1 MSQKHLVCQGA
12 TCQCQFGNASD
23 KLKVLTQTKAFINEE
38 EPQEKLVATTAD
50 IGATFEKNTF
60 GLCQMQPIPGGGYKP
75 CQAMVTQ
82 WSGAYD
88 NITYE
93 ENNGHPLLEDSKATC
108 PIGGKDCI
116 SIINHGQVAEI
127 TNRNLHSAD
136 PIKMDMINPF
146 MDFGKFVN
154 DSIDSSVNKKITS
167 LTWVDKN
174 REPIDYFDEKQSV
187 FYILAQTQNYTKGE
201 TVSIEVEES
210 NQEKIQDGNYL
221 IPLSSVV
228 EADGTAL
235 FEVNINEKNTTIN
248 HGLAQ
253 EKKKVIERRI
263 IARVVGSDVV
273 SSPLEERA
281 KISPTILVTYGQKI
295 VSKDNDDKFVKQ
307 TGEGCAKL
315 LGVNAQPVSTGKEL
329 LQTMENAGRI
339 GAFVFWG
346 HSWNRGLYLK
356 DNEGFYVDTIEK
368 ILGNHRDSSDFELLK
383 GMKQRTIKTHKHSL
397 FIFASC
403 GTALQPAAIEI
414 DEIKY
419 TFDSFAY
426 AFGNYINKEID
437 IVDDEVT
444 YYYKITTIGATA
456 LSNLFWDKEYF
467 KGKVKTDG
475 VFKKIEKLYKIT
487 VIPENSELHTNTEI
501 VETRVTDLGKKID
514 VIKIIKDYDP
524 ENISI

>member
-12 TCQCQFGNASD
+12 TCQCQFGNAPD

-50 IGATFEKNTF
+50 VGATFEKNTF
-60 GLCQMQPIPGGGYKP
+60 GLCQMQPLPGGGYKP

-82 WSGAYD
+82 WSGAYE
-88 NITYE
+88 NVTYE

-127 TNRNLHSAD
+127 TTRNLLNAD

-346 HSWNRGLYLK
+346 HSWSVGLYLK
-356 DNEGFYVDTIEK
+356 DNAGFYLDWYGLGKEEGNA
-368 ILGNHRDSSDFELLK
+368 ILNQLK
-383 GMKQRTIKTHKHSL
+383 ESNIKTHKHAL

-403 GTALQPAAIEI
+403 GTLNPIKILYKDGTSEI
-414 DEIKY
+414 DMKRA
-419 TFDSFAY
+419 FAY
-426 AFGNYINKEID
+426 LFGDYINKEID
-437 IVDDEVT
+437 IVDDDVT
-444 YYYKITTIGATA
+444 YYYKITTIGATEK
-456 LSNLFWDKEYF
+456 SNLFWDNEYY

-487 VIPENSELHTNTEI
+487 VIPENSEPHTNTEI